1 MSRYVTCF
9 SEVFP
14 LVFEYD
20 FRISFEF
27 WMSNGTNAS
36 EVRSRTDYVLRKA
49 RVISKCPSVNSIQ
62 PMLKENLQTCRKLS
76 I

>member
-20 FRISFEF
+20 FRISFEI

-36 EVRSRTDYVLRKA
+36 EVRSRTDHVLRKA
-49 RVISKCPSVNSIQ
+49 RVISKCP
-62 PMLKENLQTCRKLS
+62 L
-76 I
+76 